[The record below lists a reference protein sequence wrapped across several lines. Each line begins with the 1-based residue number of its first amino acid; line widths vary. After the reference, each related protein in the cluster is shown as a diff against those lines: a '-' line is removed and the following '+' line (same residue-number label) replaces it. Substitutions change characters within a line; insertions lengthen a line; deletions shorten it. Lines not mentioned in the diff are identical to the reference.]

1 MLGGSGG
8 PRLPA
13 AHPPPPACRRP
24 QSLASWRM
32 SERRIVD
39 RPGTVLAEPA
49 RAPGRPHLAPACCA
63 LLAAAALL
71 AGVRAYVAPRLPARL
86 PFYAAH
92 AMSFKVNGNVLQSV
106 AFRAPGELPIYGSSE
121 LDLEIDN
128 RPDEFF
134 QHRPAG
140 FAAFPVGRGGG
151 SSLIILQKL
160 AAVGGAARGKR
171 VVVMLSSTWFLQ
183 PGVGHKEIGANLAGS
198 QLSAWLFGD
207 SLPGALKADIAR
219 RMEDYSDE
227 LKDQTLNVDALR
239 CLAHPTLGHRLR
251 FALLFPL
258 GRLQNALLEQLDYGV
273 LLWEMAFP
281 QRRFNEEDRGR
292 GIAPA
297 VGEAIDWDALAA
309 QAQAG
314 MGNAPIPGD
323 QAVLVRSERSDR
335 KFLSQLGATREFDD
349 LLLLVRVLR
358 ELKMEA
364 CFISQPFNGV
374 YGGLSGVSPQARS
387 AYYQRLEAVLRP
399 SGYALHDFSGSEED
413 RYFFSDDDHPSAK
426 GWILYD
432 HEIARFWQG
441 GETTRPR

>member
-1 MLGGSGG
+1 
-8 PRLPA
+8 
-13 AHPPPPACRRP
+13 
-24 QSLASWRM
+24 M

-39 RPGTVLAEPA
+39 RPGTVPAEPP
-49 RAPGRPHLAPACCA
+49 RAPGFPHLAPACCA

-71 AGVRAYVAPRLPARL
+71 AGGRAYVAPRLPARL

-92 AMSFKVNGNVLQSV
+92 AMSFKVNGNVLQRV

-121 LDLEIDN
+121 LDLGIDN

-134 QHRPAG
+134 QRRPAG

-160 AAVGGAARGKR
+160 AAVGDAARGKR
-171 VVVMLSSTWFLQ
+171 VVIMLSSTWFLQ
-183 PGVGHKEIGANLAGS
+183 PSVGRKEVGANLAGS

-207 SLPGALKADIAR
+207 SLSPALKTDIAR

-239 CLAHPTLGHRLR
+239 CLARPTPGHRLR
-251 FALLFPL
+251 LALLTPL

-292 GIAPA
+292 GFAPA
-297 VGEAIDWDALAA
+297 AGEPIDWDGLIART
-309 QAQAG
+309 QAG
-314 MGNAPIPGD
+314 LGNAAIPRD
-323 QAVLVRSERSDR
+323 QAVFVRSDRSDR

-349 LLLLVRVLR
+349 LRLLVRVLR

-364 CFISQPFNGV
+364 CFISQPFNGT
-374 YGGLSGVSPQARS
+374 YGGLSGVSPQVRS
-387 AYYQRLEAVLRP
+387 LYYQRLEAVLRP
-399 SGYALHDFSGSEED
+399 SGYALHDFSGSEGD
-413 RYFFSDDDHPSAK
+413 RFFFSDDDHPSAK
-426 GWILYD
+426 GWVLYD
-432 HEIARFWQG
+432 REIARFWQG
-441 GETTRPR
+441 GETARPR